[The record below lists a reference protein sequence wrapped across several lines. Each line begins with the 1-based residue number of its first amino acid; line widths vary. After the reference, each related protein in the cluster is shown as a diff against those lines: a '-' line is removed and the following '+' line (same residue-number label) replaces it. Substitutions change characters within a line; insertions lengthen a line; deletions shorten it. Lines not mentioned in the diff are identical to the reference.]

1 MKQTITHWIKAK
13 YFILS
18 ICSAAILTACGDDE
32 PALPDNLVN
41 FPSAQQS
48 ITEDE
53 SELEVVLSFSRALD
67 VATANITVELSGE
80 NIAHGTKFTTTP
92 AASNDAITLTVAEGS
107 EQASFTVSKVDGAL
121 FDGDEVI
128 TFTLSTSTDGLLPG
142 TTATMTL
149 SFAEILAAQG
159 QIDIEGGGATYP
171 NKVFID
177 LSANRQTAV
186 NRDSWD
192 LGFYSG
198 ADFKVILNSSV
209 TMFAQALEKTD
220 LAEVTATDT
229 VGFAAAMSINAFST
243 DAFGWID
250 DPSGDL
256 DKTAIAEIS
265 ASADENVVYI
275 INRGEAPAATAG
287 APGEARG
294 WKKIKIS
301 QTADGYLLQY
311 ADISATTFEEIEID
325 KVETQQFV
333 YAHFEDGIVD
343 VEPAKDKWDIAW
355 TGFMNSTNFGGGAI
369 PYYFQDIVLQNTAG
383 VETAMVVT
391 ETKSYESFSS
401 SDIASLE
408 FSESQTA
415 IGSTWRVTGGPGGSQ
430 PGVYEDR
437 FYVIKD
443 TSGNYYKLKFTA
455 LMQGGERGKPQIAY
469 ELLD

>member
-1 MKQTITHWIKAK
+1 MKYTITHWTAAK
-13 YFILS
+13 YFALS
-18 ICSAAILTACGDDE
+18 ICSMAILTACGDDE
-32 PALPDNLVN
+32 PALPDNLIN

-53 SELEVVLSFSRALD
+53 SELDVVLSFSRALD
-67 VATANITVELSGE
+67 VATADIAVELSGE
-80 NIAHGTKFTTTP
+80 NIAYGTKFTTTP
-92 AASNDAITLTVAEGS
+92 AASNNVIALAVAEGA

-128 TFTLSTSTDGLLPG
+128 TFTLSTSSDRLLPG

-149 SFAEILAAQG
+149 SFAEILATQG
-159 QIDIEGGGATYP
+159 QIVIEGGGATYP

-220 LAEVTATDT
+220 LAEVTASDT
-229 VGFAAAMSINAFST
+229 IGFAAAMSINAFST
-243 DAFGWID
+243 AAFGWID

-265 ASADENVVYI
+265 ATADENVVYI
-275 INRGEAPAATAG
+275 INRGEAPAAAAG
-287 APGEARG
+287 AVGESRG
-294 WKKIKIS
+294 WKKIKIT
-301 QTADGYLLQY
+301 QTAEGYLLQY

-325 KVETQQFV
+325 KVEGQQFV
-333 YAHFEDGIVD
+333 YAHFEDGVVD

-355 TGFMNSTNFGGGAI
+355 TGFMNSTNFGSGLI
-369 PYYFQDIVLQNTAG
+369 PYYFQDIVLQNIAG
-383 VETAMVVT
+383 VETAMVLT
-391 ETKSYESFSS
+391 DTKSYESFGS

-408 FSESQTA
+408 FSESQAA

-430 PGVYEDR
+430 PSVYEDR

-443 TSGNYYKLKFTA
+443 ASGNYYKLKFTA